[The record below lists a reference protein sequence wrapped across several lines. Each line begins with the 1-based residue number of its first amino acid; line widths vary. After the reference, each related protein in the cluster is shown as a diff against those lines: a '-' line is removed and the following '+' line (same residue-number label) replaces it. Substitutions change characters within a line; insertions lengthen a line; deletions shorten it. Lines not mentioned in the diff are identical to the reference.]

1 VINLTVKIAIDG
13 PAGAGKS
20 TAAKKLAK
28 LLGFTYIDT
37 GAMYRAITLKV
48 LRENIS
54 LEDEER
60 IVEVARKSDISLDGE
75 RVFLDGEDV
84 SEEIRKPI
92 ISEKVSV
99 VSQIPEV
106 REILV
111 KKQRKIAEGKNV
123 VMDGRDIGTVVLPDA
138 QFKFFLTA
146 SLEERARRR
155 YEELKNK
162 GTEVKYEEVLEE
174 IKKRDS
180 LDSGRKTSPLTIPE
194 GAILIDTTD
203 LTEEEVVER
212 VYEAIRKNT
221 KGEI

>member
-1 VINLTVKIAIDG
+1 MTVKIAIDG

-20 TAAKKLAK
+20 TVAKKLAK

-92 ISEKVSV
+92 ISQKVSV

>member
-1 VINLTVKIAIDG
+1 MTVKIAIDG

-54 LEDEER
+54 LKDEER

-92 ISEKVSV
+92 ISQKVSV

>member
-1 VINLTVKIAIDG
+1 M
-13 PAGAGKS
+13 AGMS
-20 TAAKKLAK
+20 
-28 LLGFTYIDT
+28 
-37 GAMYRAITLKV
+37 
-48 LRENIS
+48 
-54 LEDEER
+54 
-60 IVEVARKSDISLDGE
+60 VAEIFEKY
-75 RVFLDGEDV
+75 GEDV

-92 ISEKVSV
+92 ISQKVSV

>member
-1 VINLTVKIAIDG
+1 MTVKIAIDG

-20 TAAKKLAK
+20 TVAKKLAK

-54 LEDEER
+54 LKDEER

-180 LDSGRKTSPLTIPE
+180 LDSSRKTSPLTIPE

>member
-1 VINLTVKIAIDG
+1 MTVKIAIDG

-20 TAAKKLAK
+20 TVAKKLAK

-146 SLEERARRR
+146 SLEERGRRR
-155 YEELKNK
+155 YKELKNK

-180 LDSGRKTSPLTIPE
+180 LDSGRKTSPLTVPQ

>member
-1 VINLTVKIAIDG
+1 LTVKIAIDG

-54 LEDEER
+54 LKDEER

-92 ISEKVSV
+92 ISQKVSV

>member
-20 TAAKKLAK
+20 TVAKKLAK

-54 LEDEER
+54 LKDEER

-92 ISEKVSV
+92 ISQKVSV

>member
-1 VINLTVKIAIDG
+1 MTVKIAIDG

>member
-1 VINLTVKIAIDG
+1 MINLTVKIAIDG

-20 TAAKKLAK
+20 TVAKKLAK

-92 ISEKVSV
+92 ISQKVSV

>member
-1 VINLTVKIAIDG
+1 LTVKIAIDG

-20 TAAKKLAK
+20 TVAKKLAK

-54 LEDEER
+54 LKDEER

-180 LDSGRKTSPLTIPE
+180 LDSSRKTSPLTIPE

>member
-1 VINLTVKIAIDG
+1 MTVKIAIDG

-20 TAAKKLAK
+20 TVAKKLAK

-60 IVEVARKSDISLDGE
+60 IIEAARKSDISLDGE

>member
-1 VINLTVKIAIDG
+1 MINLTVKIAIDG

-20 TAAKKLAK
+20 TVAKKLAK

-146 SLEERARRR
+146 SLEERGRRR
-155 YEELKNK
+155 YKELKNK

-180 LDSGRKTSPLTIPE
+180 LDSGRKTSPLTVPQ

>member
-1 VINLTVKIAIDG
+1 MTVKIAIDG

-20 TAAKKLAK
+20 TVAKKLAK

-54 LEDEER
+54 LKDEER

-92 ISEKVSV
+92 ISQKVSV

>member
-1 VINLTVKIAIDG
+1 MINLTVKIAIDG

-20 TAAKKLAK
+20 TVAKKLAK

-60 IVEVARKSDISLDGE
+60 IIEAARKSDISLDGE